1 MSLSTA
7 WRERRSGAEQLAA
20 EEIAAFFAQ
29 VKESGDRILVQFD
42 EKELEEDMDGKL
54 VKRVRLAV
62 VFCSPWL
69 KLEQLICVIPMD
81 CKTGIL
87 LLHLLC
93 YNLFFPGEAVAEA
106 VYATLLQYAMED
118 KVLGC
123 LADTTA
129 SNFGQWSGAMTIL
142 QVFK

>member
-1 MSLSTA
+1 MSSNGTLNFNVKFFFTGVDSKSTTLEMSLSTA
-7 WRERRSGAEQLAA
+7 WRDRRSGAEQLAG

-29 VKESGDRILVQFD
+29 VQESGDRILVQFD
-42 EKELEEDMDGKL
+42 EKELEEDIDGKL

-62 VFCSPWL
+62 VFCSSWL

-93 YNLFFPGEAVAEA
+93 SNLFPRR
-106 VYATLLQYAMED
+106 
-118 KVLGC
+118 GC
-123 LADTTA
+123 C
-129 SNFGQWSGAMTIL
+129 
-142 QVFK
+142 

>member
-1 MSLSTA
+1 MSSLWTA
-7 WRERRSGAEQLAA
+7 R
-20 EEIAAFFAQ
+20 Q
-29 VKESGDRILVQFD
+29 VFYS
-42 EKELEEDMDGKL
+42 
-54 VKRVRLAV
+54 
-62 VFCSPWL
+62 S
-69 KLEQLICVIPMD
+69 ICFVI
-81 CKTGIL
+81 TF
-87 LLHLLC
+87 
-93 YNLFFPGEAVAEA
+93 FFPGEAVAEA

>member
-93 YNLFFPGEAVAEA
+93 YNLFFFQERLLLKQSMQHCFNMQWRTRSLV
-106 VYATLLQYAMED
+106 VLQTRLLQTLD
-118 KVLGC
+118 
-123 LADTTA
+123 
-129 SNFGQWSGAMTIL
+129 SG
-142 QVFK
+142 VVP

>member
-1 MSLSTA
+1 MSCNGTLNFNVKFFFTGVDSTTLKMSLSTA
-7 WRERRSGAEQLAA
+7 WRDMRSGAEQLAG

-29 VKESGDRILVQFD
+29 VQESGDRILVQFD
-42 EKELEEDMDGKL
+42 EKELEEDLDGKL

-93 YNLFFPGEAVAEA
+93 SNLFPRR
-106 VYATLLQYAMED
+106 
-118 KVLGC
+118 GC
-123 LADTTA
+123 C
-129 SNFGQWSGAMTIL
+129 
-142 QVFK
+142 